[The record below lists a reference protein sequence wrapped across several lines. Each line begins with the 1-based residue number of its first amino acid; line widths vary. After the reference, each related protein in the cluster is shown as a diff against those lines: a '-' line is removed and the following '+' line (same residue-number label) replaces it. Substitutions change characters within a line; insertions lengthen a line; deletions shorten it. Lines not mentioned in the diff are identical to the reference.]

1 MPYSSE
7 RPSRWRALAKWLWA
21 AWAALTLV
29 AFGVLEALGLRRE
42 GDAWPPL
49 TYVIRRYVPA
59 WLFFAGL
66 GALVGW
72 LAWHFVAT
80 YVGG

>member
-1 MPYSSE
+1 MPYRE
-7 RPSRWRALAKWLWA
+7 EDPSRWSRWAKWLWA
-21 AWAALTLV
+21 AWAGLTL
-29 AFGVLEALGLRRE
+29 AFFAVLETIGLRRK

-49 TYVIRRYVPA
+49 TYVIRRYLPA

-72 LAWHFVAT
+72 LVWHFIAT
-80 YVGG
+80 YLT